1 MSLTTTASAGF
12 TAALSSFAAFLG
24 KTPLYGLVAGIAWVV
39 PAVQT
44 LHILAIAV
52 AFGGASLIDLRV
64 LGLIDADRPIEAF
77 LSRFLRPI
85 GAALVVLALTGLLLI
100 ISEPTRAI
108 FRVVFWVKLAL
119 VALVSLA
126 TGWLAFSARA
136 RGLARS
142 EAGVASLDL
151 KIIAALSL
159 LTWLAI
165 IVAGRWIGYA
175 VAWDGAP
182 Q

>member
-1 MSLTTTASAGF
+1 MSSASTPPF
-12 TAALSSFAAFLG
+12 TAALSAFASWLG
-24 KTPLYGLVAGIAWVV
+24 KTPLYDAVAGVTWVV
-39 PAVQT
+39 PTVQT

-52 AFGGASLIDLRV
+52 VFASAALIDLRI
-64 LGLIDADRPIEAF
+64 LGLVDASKPIEA
-77 LSRFLRPI
+77 LLTRFLRPV
-85 GAALVVLALTGLLLI
+85 GAAVAILAVTGLLLI
-100 ISEPTRAI
+100 ASEPSRAI

-119 VALVSLA
+119 VLAVSLA
-126 TGWLAFSARA
+126 TWWLGFAARR
-136 RGLARS
+136 RGLAAT
-142 EAGVASLDL
+142 EGGVATLDL

-159 LTWLAI
+159 ITWLAI